1 MFRLFLS
8 YLRRYHTH
16 VVCHKGDN
24 NLSCL
29 LGEATCVEN
38 VVQRELT
45 KQDLKTEFLQF
56 TTSCSCE
63 VINGSSF
70 INILW
75 KFALSCNK
83 YCIYF
88 KYICGLIFLAL
99 VTQQLNCLWILK
111 IQQNR
116 SHHKV
121 LQIIR
126 EIIRDVFNP
135 LSANAA
141 KWSNTLKHFVAD
153 ELFLVCLTILWG
165 WRFKR

>member
-1 MFRLFLS
+1 M
-8 YLRRYHTH
+8 
-16 VVCHKGDN
+16 
-24 NLSCL
+24 
-29 LGEATCVEN
+29 
-38 VVQRELT
+38 
-45 KQDLKTEFLQF
+45 
-56 TTSCSCE
+56 
-63 VINGSSF
+63 
-70 INILW
+70 
-75 KFALSCNK
+75 KFVLSCNK

-135 LSANAA
+135 LSANVA

-165 WRFKR
+165 WRFKG